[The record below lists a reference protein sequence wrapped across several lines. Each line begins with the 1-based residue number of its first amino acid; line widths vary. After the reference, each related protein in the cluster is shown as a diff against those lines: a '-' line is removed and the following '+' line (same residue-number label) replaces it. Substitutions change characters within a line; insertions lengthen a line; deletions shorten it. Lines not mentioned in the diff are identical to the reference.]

1 MSDVGSY
8 LGYESTRFGDTL
20 GTDEKMLEK
29 SLRSGCK
36 TVVIRSSPNHT
47 SKYELISD
55 LAVRIAKF
63 SMLLNQ
69 LQQFILQTFTSFFF
83 FFF

>member
-1 MSDVGSY
+1 VSDVGSY